1 MTNGAQGSGEDRK
14 ELVNPIAV
22 KDCFVLLGEHAAPVL
37 DVSFVRLVLERG
49 NAGWESAPEGEVLP
63 LEFQL
68 DRARFKAS
76 ARLRA
81 KGEGF
86 IRLTFESML
95 PSARAHLRSFLSPKK
110 VGESLVEDWST
121 DTIRHFHG
129 LNESELWFE
138 PEGGVL
144 FTYLDPHDTEAQF
157 IVRMAHSK
165 SALIAGKILRRE
177 YIELKSLDHEL
188 PLIPLNDKEIYS
200 KLGEC
205 RDIVTN
211 FRPTGS
217 IEYNLK
223 QQLLR
228 VISDYL
234 YSTSRKVEMTQMT
247 AARTL
252 SLGSNP

>member
-1 MTNGAQGSGEDRK
+1 MGQGDARK
-14 ELVNPIAV
+14 DLVNPVAL
-22 KDCFVLLGEHAAPVL
+22 KDCFVSFGDRRSQVL
-37 DVSFVRLVLERG
+37 DVSFVRLVL
-49 NAGWESAPEGEVLP
+49 APDESWNGVNEGELIP
-63 LEFQL
+63 LDFHL
-68 DRARFKAS
+68 DRCFFKAS
-76 ARLRA
+76 ARLQARGDA
-81 KGEGF
+81 F
-86 IRLTFESML
+86 LRLTIDSIL
-95 PSARAHLRSFLSPKK
+95 PSARAHLRSFLCPKK
-110 VGESLVEDWST
+110 VGESLLEDWST
-121 DTIRHFHG
+121 NNIRHFHG

-144 FTYLDPHDTEAQF
+144 FTYLDPLDTEAQF

-165 SALIAGKILRRE
+165 GALIAGKILRRE

-188 PLIPLNDKEIYS
+188 PLIPLNDKEIYA

-228 VISDYL
+228 VISEYL
-234 YSTSRKVEMTQMT
+234 YSTSRKVEMTQMSS
-247 AARTL
+247 ARTL
-252 SLGSNP
+252 SLGSSPS

>member
-1 MTNGAQGSGEDRK
+1 MGNEQERK
-14 ELVNPIAV
+14 DLVNPIALR
-22 KDCFVLLGEHAAPVL
+22 DCYVSLGDRKAPVL
-37 DVSFVRLVLERG
+37 DVSFVRLVLGPGDE
-49 NAGWESAPEGEVLP
+49 GWEAVPEGEL
-63 LEFQL
+63 LTLDFHL
-68 DRARFKAS
+68 DRSSFKAS
-76 ARLRA
+76 ARLHAR
-81 KGEGF
+81 GEGF
-86 IRLTFESML
+86 LRLTLEAIL
-95 PSARAHLRSFLSPKK
+95 PSARAHMRSFLSPKK
-110 VGESLVEDWST
+110 VGESLLEDWST
-121 DTIRHFHG
+121 DKIRHFHG

-138 PEGGVL
+138 PEGGIL
-144 FTYLDPHDTEAQF
+144 FTYLDPFDTEAQF

-165 SALIAGKILRRE
+165 GALIAGKILRRE
-177 YIELKSLDHEL
+177 YIELNSLNHEL

-228 VISDYL
+228 VISEYL

-252 SLGSNP
+252 SLGSPA

>member
-1 MTNGAQGSGEDRK
+1 MASLSDRK
-14 ELVNPIAV
+14 ELVNPIALR
-22 KDCFVLLGEHAAPVL
+22 DCYVSFGDWKAPVL
-37 DVSFVRLVLERG
+37 DVSFVRLVLG
-49 NAGWESAPEGEVLP
+49 TGDAGWADVPEGDLLP
-63 LEFQL
+63 LDFHL
-68 DRARFKAS
+68 DRSLFKAT
-76 ARLRA
+76 ARLHA
-81 KGEGF
+81 KGQDF
-86 IRLTFESML
+86 LRLTVESIL
-95 PSARAHLRSFLSPKK
+95 PSARAHMRSFLSPKK
-110 VGESLVEDWST
+110 VGESLLEDWST
-121 DTIRHFHG
+121 DKIRHFHG

-138 PEGGVL
+138 PEGGIL
-144 FTYLDPHDTEAQF
+144 FTYLDPLDTEAQF

-177 YIELKSLDHEL
+177 YIELHSLDHEL
-188 PLIPLNDKEIYS
+188 PLIPLNDKEIYA

-228 VISDYL
+228 VISEYL

-252 SLGSNP
+252 SLGSQA